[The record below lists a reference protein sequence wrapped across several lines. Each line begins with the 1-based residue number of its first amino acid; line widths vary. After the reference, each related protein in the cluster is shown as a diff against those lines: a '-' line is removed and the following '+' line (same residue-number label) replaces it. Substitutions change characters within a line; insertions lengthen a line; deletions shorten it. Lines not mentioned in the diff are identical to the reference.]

1 MIMERV
7 KRVVGDL
14 VVGGACLISI
24 VAIFGNV
31 FEWMLYV

>member
-1 MIMERV
+1 MERMKKIV
-7 KRVVGDL
+7 EEVMIA
-14 VVGGACLISI
+14 GACLISI